1 MGRSVRQPRMA
12 SAEWVAHAATSHRVV
27 PFEYSNQSNCE
38 MDIPQA
44 DTEQHSCVYDGRS
57 GGERGGVEPS
67 GRVVRRGK
75 RDGEPVRRAERTAEV
90 SDVQRYGSGGPFE
103 EFVGYSRVV
112 RAGDFVFVS
121 GCTSVVDGEVVHAG
135 EPAAQTRQA
144 IENVRSALARGQAA
158 RWPTS
163 CARECSSPIS
173 GGGRSTGWCTARHSA
188 RSGRRQRWSRYP
200 P

>member
-1 MGRSVRQPRMA
+1 
-12 SAEWVAHAATSHRVV
+12 
-27 PFEYSNQSNCE
+27 

-44 DTEQHSCVYDGRS
+44 DTERDSCGYDARS
-57 GGERGGVEPS
+57 GWEKGQVEVS

-144 IENVRSALARGQAA
+144 VENVRSALARVGGTLADVVRTRMFVTDIGRWEEYGQVHGEAFGEIRPAA
-158 RWPTS
+158 TMVEVSALIDPRMLIEIE
-163 CARECSSPIS
+163 ADAYL
-173 GGGRSTGWCTARHSA
+173 GGRL
-188 RSGRRQRWSRYP
+188 
-200 P
+200 